1 MSDQRSSSGIVGRLR
16 ATALDKDNFPRMN
29 SEKWLPVGLAIEAAD
44 EIERLRK
51 YKRLVREWR
60 DAQHEIDRTPVEER
74 KNNLGPLHRLIA
86 AHNALLKYANEEMK
100 EAHHDNGKNSGTD
113 RSGD

>member
-1 MSDQRSSSGIVGRLR
+1 MSDQRSSSDIVERLR

-44 EIERLRK
+44 EIVRGRHMSVHLE
-51 YKRLVREWR
+51 RLVREWR
-60 DAQHEIDRTPVEER
+60 DAQREIDRTPVEER

-86 AHNALLKYANEEMK
+86 AHNALLKYANEELG
-100 EAHHDNGKNSGTD
+100 E
-113 RSGD
+113 